1 MEWNIEQLSFAVKEP
16 LKHVK
21 VSICQQ
27 CNICKYCKQSS
38 AMMVATEESV
48 LYPVVVVKEYNI
60 TCRPLL
66 DNGTGSS
73 YESSALLEKNGNIA
87 S

>member
-1 MEWNIEQLSFAVKEP
+1 
-16 LKHVK
+16 
-21 VSICQQ
+21 
-27 CNICKYCKQSS
+27 
-38 AMMVATEESV
+38 MMVATEESV

-73 YESSALLEKNGNIA
+73 YESSTLLEKNGNIA